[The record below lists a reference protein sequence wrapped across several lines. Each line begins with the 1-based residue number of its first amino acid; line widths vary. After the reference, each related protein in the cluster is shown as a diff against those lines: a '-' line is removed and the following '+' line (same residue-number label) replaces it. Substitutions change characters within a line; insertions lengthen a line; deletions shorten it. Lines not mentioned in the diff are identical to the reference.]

1 MFFFLHEQVR
11 EKMRGSNYIDQDFMK
26 AGYPFRIE
34 WKNKFLNAVNAI
46 KSFHLYLSTY
56 PGGTHSIVL

>member
-1 MFFFLHEQVR
+1 MFFLHEQVR

-56 PGGTHSIVL
+56 PGGKHSIVL